1 MGAFILFDQKQKKEL
16 DQEAVRSVFAEKGFA
31 DPLVVSLGD
40 SVLHLY
46 RKQLADAV
54 NYYTAGEQSVYAIGT
69 VVYKG
74 LGFRDT
80 LKELLN
86 DYINHA
92 IEYDRII
99 GSYCVLFYADGQI
112 RILNDALNVCE
123 LFTDTKGR
131 FITSSFLAA
140 ANAAGKLTI
149 DREASLEKL
158 LTGYIV
164 GEDTLFREIR
174 RVIPSFW
181 KGKWQIHTWGP
192 IHIGDAE
199 TDRRKCLEDRIKT
212 VSAYMKD
219 IEKLAEEYKPELGL
233 SGGYDSRMVFAAAQY
248 TWPFKLD
255 VHTHSTEG
263 VEIHN
268 VEKEIVT
275 RIAEKTGVELRIVP
289 TRNLDYY
296 SGEEIEAFLKDGYH
310 FFDGRCAYNMGAFS
324 PTYTRKYKI
333 DTVSGHFLTL
343 NGLGG
348 EMYRNY
354 YMNIKPFVSVRQWMK
369 AKVYPDGVDYVLDR
383 KTFNHIHR
391 YICRKMDRYLP
402 FPWKRIATPF
412 QIQRYYSEMRMPD
425 CDALN
430 CNAHNQMEFYLT
442 PFIERSMIEDTYKAR
457 RHIGVSG
464 EFQAEMIREMSPV
477 VAAFNTHYGYSFDR
491 KEPLSHKA
499 YMFVRGILPDSIWNL
514 RTNRVMRKGLE
525 SNSSR
530 QFFNRVRSKCS
541 FMDRAATYTEKMFP
555 EINFDYLRSDY
566 AMMPNSSY
574 ISVVFYQ
581 LKERIQE
588 EN

>member
-181 KGKWQIHTWGP
+181 KGKWQIHTM
-192 IHIGDAE
+192 
-199 TDRRKCLEDRIKT
+199 RSRK
-212 VSAYMKD
+212 
-219 IEKLAEEYKPELGL
+219 
-233 SGGYDSRMVFAAAQY
+233 
-248 TWPFKLD
+248 
-255 VHTHSTEG
+255 
-263 VEIHN
+263 
-268 VEKEIVT
+268 
-275 RIAEKTGVELRIVP
+275 
-289 TRNLDYY
+289 
-296 SGEEIEAFLKDGYH
+296 
-310 FFDGRCAYNMGAFS
+310 
-324 PTYTRKYKI
+324 
-333 DTVSGHFLTL
+333 
-343 NGLGG
+343 
-348 EMYRNY
+348 
-354 YMNIKPFVSVRQWMK
+354 
-369 AKVYPDGVDYVLDR
+369 
-383 KTFNHIHR
+383 
-391 YICRKMDRYLP
+391 
-402 FPWKRIATPF
+402 
-412 QIQRYYSEMRMPD
+412 
-425 CDALN
+425 
-430 CNAHNQMEFYLT
+430 
-442 PFIERSMIEDTYKAR
+442 
-457 RHIGVSG
+457 
-464 EFQAEMIREMSPV
+464 
-477 VAAFNTHYGYSFDR
+477 
-491 KEPLSHKA
+491 
-499 YMFVRGILPDSIWNL
+499 
-514 RTNRVMRKGLE
+514 RT
-525 SNSSR
+525 
-530 QFFNRVRSKCS
+530 
-541 FMDRAATYTEKMFP
+541 
-555 EINFDYLRSDY
+555 
-566 AMMPNSSY
+566 
-574 ISVVFYQ
+574 
-581 LKERIQE
+581 
-588 EN
+588 